1 MALNRE
7 MKKVA
12 TWEWKAAL
20 KSIGEALDECDG
32 RLFPNGS
39 FEAHMNCVEVQA
51 KRVDMTAHIDNALGL
66 AQEIVDLLEA
76 EQERRDAAAYPR
88 PTARECA
95 EHNEE

>member
-1 MALNRE
+1 MN
-7 MKKVA
+7 KVP

-32 RLFPNGS
+32 S
-39 FEAHMNCVEVQA
+39 FEAFMNCVEVQA
-51 KRVDMTAHIDNALGL
+51 KRGDMTAHIDNALGL